1 MGACGEWM
9 ELCELDG
16 EGKIALKG
24 AVYPSARA
32 SIETQ
37 LDALYLREKELL
49 GELGSMEQD
58 FEAILNRG
66 KFVSAQSR
74 ARFERMQESYSA
86 VKRRLSELQA
96 QRPDWIPPG
105 VSAPG
110 DF

>member
-1 MGACGEWM
+1 LNG
-9 ELCELDG
+9 D
-16 EGKIALKG
+16 
-24 AVYPSARA
+24 VYPSARA
-32 SIETQ
+32 PIEVQ
-37 LDALYLREKELL
+37 LAALYLREKELF

-58 FEAILNRG
+58 FEAMLNRG

-74 ARFERMQESYSA
+74 ARFERVQQSYWA
-86 VKRRLSELQA
+86 VKRRLDEFQA